1 MSLKR
6 QPYVPVKE
14 PADNLLST
22 KGWTQAEKNKVWAYV
37 KANSPRDVSFLTDP
51 AIRALLGEPDT
62 YPAFDK
68 QLIIAALG
76 YLPGH
81 AMPTTSAPTGRSA
94 AYA

>member
-6 QPYVPVKE
+6 QPYAPVKE
-14 PADNLLST
+14 PIDNRLST
-22 KGWTQAEKNKVWAYV
+22 KGWSQGEKNKVWAYV
-37 KANSPRDVSFLTDP
+37 KAHSPEDLAFLTDP
-51 AIRALLGEPDT
+51 TIRALLGEPDT

-76 YLPGH
+76 YLPGQT
-81 AMPTTSAPTGRSA
+81 MPATSAPTGRSA